1 MGKTK
6 LRKVLISKPIT
17 SYLSQCKYSNNFL
30 NKEIMSTQVLPTR
43 INVNQF
49 GIPTISSNSI
59 SVGTTQV
66 AFDFNNHPTVGQPFR
81 GLVII
86 RLNQS
91 IPEGSTTTLPIVF
104 TSDSSNVVNLIGF
117 NGENVTVADIPGT
130 GIYLVFVDSQSNTVQ
145 LLTGI
150 V

>member
-17 SYLSQCKYSNNFL
+17 SYLSQCKYSDNFL
-30 NKEIMSTQVLPTR
+30 NKEIMPTQVLPTR

-49 GIPTISSNSI
+49 GIPTISSNSV
-59 SVGTTQV
+59 SVSTTQV

-81 GLVII
+81 GIVVV
-86 RLNQS
+86 RLNQA
-91 IPEGSTTTLPIVF
+91 IPTGSTPTLPIVF
-104 TSDSSNVVNLIGF
+104 TSDSSNVANLIGF

-130 GIYLVFVDSQSNTVQ
+130 GIYLIFVDSQSNTVQ

>member
-1 MGKTK
+1 MA
-6 LRKVLISKPIT
+6 
-17 SYLSQCKYSNNFL
+17 
-30 NKEIMSTQVLPTR
+30 TQVLPTR
-43 INVNQF
+43 INVNQL
-49 GIPTISSNSI
+49 GIPTVSSNSV

-66 AFDFNNHPTVGQPFR
+66 AFDFTNHPTVGQPFR
-81 GLVII
+81 GLVVV

-91 IPEGSTTTLPIVF
+91 IPTGTTTTLPIVF
-104 TSDSSNVVNLIGF
+104 TSDGANTVNLIGF

-130 GIYLVFVDSQSNTVQ
+130 GIFLIFVDSQTNTVN

>member
-1 MGKTK
+1 
-6 LRKVLISKPIT
+6 
-17 SYLSQCKYSNNFL
+17 
-30 NKEIMSTQVLPTR
+30 MSTQVLPTR